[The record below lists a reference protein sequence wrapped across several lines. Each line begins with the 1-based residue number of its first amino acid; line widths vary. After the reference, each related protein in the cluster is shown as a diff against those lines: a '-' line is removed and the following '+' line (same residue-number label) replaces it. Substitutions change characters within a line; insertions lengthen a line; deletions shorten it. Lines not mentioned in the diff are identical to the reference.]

1 LIQYNTGRVKDFDDF
16 YFLYLFPVDNNKNAL
31 KLEKKIKEKFKEYQ
45 VKSSEILKGVSLEEI
60 QNFIKYYQV
69 QNFSY
74 TSC

>member
-1 LIQYNTGRVKDFDDF
+1 M
-16 YFLYLFPVDNNKNAL
+16 DNNKNAL